1 MIIMGRDRKS
11 KRSSAASSCG
21 MMMPHMA
28 MMMPQAAPASR
39 DSTSSDEEKDKTP
52 ALDPRSAELNDGVA
66 IPPPGERK
74 PITRSATTLKQLG
87 RVNLAGLVFLL
98 DHSFDG
104 GWTSLL
110 TVTGLL
116 ALLYSLT
123 RLRPTSNL
131 RDLCVLHHD
140 LVVFCFLMH
149 FAHLLFWQTCNLWIK
164 SSTSNHH
171 SSQLFL

>member
-11 KRSSAASSCG
+11 KRSSAASCG

-28 MMMPQAAPASR
+28 MMMPQAAAASR

-52 ALDPRSAELNDGVA
+52 ALDP
-66 IPPPGERK
+66 
-74 PITRSATTLKQLG
+74 ATTLKQLG

-98 DHSFDG
+98 HRSFDG
-104 GWTSLL
+104 GCTSLL

-116 ALLYSLT
+116 ALLYMLT

-131 RDLCVLHHD
+131 RDLCFLHHD
-140 LVVFCFLMH
+140 LVVFCCLMH
-149 FAHLLFWQTCNLWIK
+149 FA
-164 SSTSNHH
+164 
-171 SSQLFL
+171 